1 MKIEMEQIYF
11 FCAVFGSLFVI
22 AQFALTLFAGFG
34 MEDPGADPVFSDGG
48 DLETDHSGIDFFR
61 VLSIRTVAAGIAF
74 FGLAGMAGTKSAMG
88 RGLVFA
94 IAAVCG
100 LTALV
105 IVYFLYRLISH
116 FRSDGSVSES
126 TLPGSE
132 GNVYVRI
139 PPKRSGSGKV
149 IVNQQGRSMEYEAF
163 SDTERELVAGEPIV
177 VKEVLSSTQ
186 VLIEPR
192 ATEHSAAD

>member
-1 MKIEMEQIYF
+1 MEHIYF

-22 AQFALTLFAGFG
+22 AQFILTLFAGFG
-34 MEDPGADPVFSDGG
+34 MDDAGADSDFSDGG
-48 DLETDHSGIDFFR
+48 DVETDHSGADFFR
-61 VLSIRTVAAGIAF
+61 VLSIRTVTAGITF
-74 FGLAGMAGTKSAMG
+74 FGLTGMAGTKLEMRQG
-88 RGLVFA
+88 IVFA

-100 LTALV
+100 LIALV

-116 FRSDGSVSES
+116 FRSDGSVSDS

-139 PPKRSGSGKV
+139 PPRRSGSGKV

-163 SDTERELVAGEPIV
+163 SDFERELAAGEPIV

-192 ATEHSAAD
+192 AADKPADG